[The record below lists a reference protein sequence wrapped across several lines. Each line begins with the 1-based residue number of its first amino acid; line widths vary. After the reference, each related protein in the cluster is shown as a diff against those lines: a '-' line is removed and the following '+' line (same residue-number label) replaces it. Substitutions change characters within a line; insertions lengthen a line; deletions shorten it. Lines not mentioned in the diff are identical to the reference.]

1 LGRPFQLCALI
12 MLTLDDISKYF
23 GGLAA
28 LNEVCLKVK
37 EGEFLGLIGPNGSGK
52 TTLFDVIS
60 GVLKPSSGRV
70 SFKGEDITDF
80 YPDKICHLGIA
91 RTFQIPRPFKDLSV
105 LENVSL
111 GVLFGNA
118 GQSASYSEQAAKRD
132 AFQYMDFVG
141 LRVDE
146 LTMPNEL
153 TAVGLRRLELAR
165 ALATKPTLLLADEV
179 ISGLNQEEISE
190 ASSVLKRIKDEMGV
204 TIIWVEHIMGALMSL
219 VERVVVLDY
228 GKIIAEGKPSEV
240 SKDKKV
246 IEAYLGEEEP
256 DIL

>member
-1 LGRPFQLCALI
+1 
-12 MLTLDDISKYF
+12 MLELYDISKYF
-23 GGLAA
+23 GGLTA
-28 LNEVCLKVK
+28 LKEVSLKVE

-52 TTLFDVIS
+52 TTLFNVIS

-70 SFKGEDITDF
+70 NFMGEDITGF

-91 RTFQIPRPFKDLSV
+91 RTFQVPRPLKVLSV
-105 LENVSL
+105 VENVLL
-111 GVLFGNA
+111 GVLFGNS
-118 GQSASYSEQAAKRD
+118 GQSTSYSEEAAKQD
-132 AFQYMDFVG
+132 AFKYIDFVG
-141 LRVDE
+141 LKVSE
-146 LTMPNEL
+146 LTMPDEL

-165 ALATKPTLLLADEV
+165 ALATKPTLLLADEI

-190 ASSVLKRIKDEMGV
+190 ASSVLERIRDEMGV

-228 GKIIAEGKPSEV
+228 GKIIAQGTPSEV
-240 SKDKKV
+240 SKDKRV

-256 DIL
+256 EIP

>member
-1 LGRPFQLCALI
+1 
-12 MLTLDDISKYF
+12 MLNLDDISKHF

-28 LNEVCLKVK
+28 LNEVSLKVE

-70 SFKGEDITDF
+70 SFMGEDITAF

-105 LENVSL
+105 VENVSL

-118 GQSASYSEQAAKRD
+118 GQSASYSEEAAKRD
-132 AFQYMDFVG
+132 AFRYIDFVE

-256 DIL
+256 DVL

>member
-1 LGRPFQLCALI
+1 
-12 MLTLDDISKYF
+12 MLELYDISKYF
-23 GGLAA
+23 GGLTA
-28 LNEVCLKVK
+28 LKEVSLKVE

-52 TTLFDVIS
+52 TTLFNVIS

-70 SFKGEDITDF
+70 NFMRKDITGF

-91 RTFQIPRPFKDLSV
+91 RTFQVPRPLKVLSV
-105 LENVSL
+105 VENVLL
-111 GVLFGNA
+111 GVLFGNS
-118 GQSASYSEQAAKRD
+118 GQSPSYSEEAAKQN
-132 AFQYMDFVG
+132 AFKYIDFVG
-141 LRVDE
+141 LKVSE
-146 LTMPNEL
+146 LTMPDEL

-190 ASSVLKRIKDEMGV
+190 ASSVLERIRDEMGV

-228 GKIIAEGKPSEV
+228 GKIIAQGTPSEV
-240 SKDKKV
+240 SKDKRV

-256 DIL
+256 EIP

>member
-1 LGRPFQLCALI
+1 
-12 MLTLDDISKYF
+12 MLELYDISKYF
-23 GGLAA
+23 GGLTA
-28 LNEVCLKVK
+28 LKEVSLKVE

-52 TTLFDVIS
+52 TTLFNVIS

-70 SFKGEDITDF
+70 NFMGKDITGF

-91 RTFQIPRPFKDLSV
+91 RTFQVPRPLKVLSV
-105 LENVSL
+105 VENVLL
-111 GVLFGNA
+111 GVLFGNS
-118 GQSASYSEQAAKRD
+118 GQSTSYSEEAAKQD
-132 AFQYMDFVG
+132 AFKYIDFVG
-141 LRVDE
+141 LKVSE
-146 LTMPNEL
+146 LTMPDEL

-165 ALATKPTLLLADEV
+165 ALATKPTLLLADEI

-190 ASSVLKRIKDEMGV
+190 ASSVLERIRDEMGV

-228 GKIIAEGKPSEV
+228 GKIIAQGTPSEV
-240 SKDKKV
+240 SKDKRV

-256 DIL
+256 EIP